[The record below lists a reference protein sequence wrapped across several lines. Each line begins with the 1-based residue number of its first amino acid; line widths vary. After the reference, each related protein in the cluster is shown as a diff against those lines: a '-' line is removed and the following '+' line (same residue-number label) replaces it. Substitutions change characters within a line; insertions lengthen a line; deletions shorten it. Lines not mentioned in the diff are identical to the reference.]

1 MVEKLLWIAVNTAA
15 SAASVI
21 AREHREEL
29 DELTMELAGVAEE
42 ALKLKLDPGLCQRLV
57 DYSGSVSHFMCSVK
71 EFEWRNGWF
80 VTLSVKQDT
89 SPLHMQYLRALGFVN

>member
-1 MVEKLLWIAVNTAA
+1 MVEKLLWIAVNGCLGGKYGLPCG
-15 SAASVI
+15 VI
-21 AREHREEL
+21 AREHRDREEL

-42 ALKLKLDPGLCQRLV
+42 ALKLKLDPGLCQRLAAGCAHV
-57 DYSGSVSHFMCSVK
+57 W

-80 VTLSVKQDT
+80 VKQDT

>member
-1 MVEKLLWIAVNTAA
+1 MLLWIAVNGCLGGKYGLPCG
-15 SAASVI
+15 VI

-80 VTLSVKQDT
+80 VKQDT